1 MNSKLLYTATVAI
14 ALLASGAAMAT
25 EATQIS
31 PPSGTLTRAEV
42 KAELARAQAAGEMN
56 RVSALHGSAQPAPA
70 SVRSRDDVRAEA
82 RAEARTGK
90 LAAQYLGS

>member
-56 RVSALHGSAQPAPA
+56 RVSALHGSVQPAVA